1 MYGYTNEFITEH
13 DLFGENRYLPK
24 EEPKST
30 EIQVNTKG

>member
-13 DLFGENRYLPK
+13 DLFGENKYTK
-24 EEPKST
+24 DEPKST